1 MKTLLFII
9 IMISIIIIGEL
20 HLNKKIKET
29 VLLLLSFLYNIL
41 LGLAVCFSTFIIS
54 FLTIFLNTFSLS
66 AIIAGILFLI
76 HLIPIN
82 IYVKRKININTIVYI
97 IINTIAFSIGLF
109 LLWRG

>member
-9 IMISIIIIGEL
+9 IMISIIIGEL

-29 VLLLLSFLYNIL
+29 VLLLLSFLYNTL
-41 LGLAVCFSTFIIS
+41 LGLAIWVLLYIIAFSTVFFNSFI
-54 FLTIFLNTFSLS
+54 LL
-66 AIIAGILFLI
+66 AIIVGILFLI
-76 HLIPIN
+76 CLIPIN
-82 IYVKRKININTIVYI
+82 IYVKRKIAINTIVYI

>member
-20 HLNKKIKET
+20 HLNKKIKEI
-29 VLLLLSFLYNIL
+29 VLLLLSFLYNTL
-41 LGLAVCFSTFIIS
+41 LGLAIWFLLYIIAFSTVFFNSFI
-54 FLTIFLNTFSLS
+54 LL
-66 AIIAGILFLI
+66 AIIVGILFLI
-76 HLIPIN
+76 CLIPIN
-82 IYVKRKININTIVYI
+82 IYVKRKIAINTIVYI